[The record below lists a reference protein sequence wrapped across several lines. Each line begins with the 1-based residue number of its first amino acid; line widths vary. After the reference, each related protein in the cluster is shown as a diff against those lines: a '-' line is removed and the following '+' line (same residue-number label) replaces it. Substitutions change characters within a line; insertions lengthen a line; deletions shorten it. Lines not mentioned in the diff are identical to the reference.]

1 MGVFLKHGRVY
12 HYKRMIDGR
21 RYYRSLGLKKGQ
33 ESMLSARIKQIDDEI
48 TATAYGLPIPG
59 RATTLSAY
67 KKTYLKHK
75 AHKKSLDR
83 DTQRLAYI
91 VDALPDLPLRQYRAA
106 HFEDLERILRE
117 DGKGTTTINR
127 YMELLRHLFNLAAED
142 GILTANPLAHWE
154 PFVEDG
160 TRRAL
165 TDDEIGRVLAA
176 LKDIR
181 ADKRFKS
188 IRHVVEDLVLFA
200 LATGMR
206 LSEILNLRR
215 DQIHDDVISLPIS
228 ATKSRRRGISKQ
240 RVKLIVLN
248 IVALDIIRRQP
259 ETGDSYIF
267 QLQRRHPNIMFY
279 ISKTIR
285 EKSGVK
291 DFTFH
296 ALRHTASTIISAQ
309 SSLAAAKAVLG
320 HADIQTTL
328 RYTHPGLEEQR
339 ASVAKLGDHLL
350 KIIRK

>member
-1 MGVFLKHGRVY
+1 MGVFLKHGRY
-12 HYKRMIDGR
+12 HYKRMIDGH

-48 TATAYGLPIPG
+48 TATAYGLPAPG
-59 RATTLSAY
+59 RATTLSEY
-67 KKTYLKHK
+67 KSTYLKHK

-83 DTQRLAYI
+83 DMQRLTYVI
-91 VDALPDLPLRQYRAA
+91 DALPDLPLRQYRAA
-106 HFEDLERILRE
+106 HFEDLERILQE
-117 DGKGTTTINR
+117 DGKGSVTVNR
-127 YMELLRHLFNLAAED
+127 YMELLRHLFNLAIED

-154 PFVEDG
+154 PFIEDG

-165 TDDEIGRVLAA
+165 TDDEIGKVFAA
-176 LKDIR
+176 LDNIR
-181 ADKRFKS
+181 TDKRFKS
-188 IRHVVEDLVLFA
+188 IRHVARDLALFA

-206 LSEILNLRR
+206 LSEIINLRR
-215 DQIHDDVISLPIS
+215 DQVHEDTLSLPIS

-240 RVKLIVLN
+240 RIKLIVLN
-248 IVALDIIRRQP
+248 DIALDVIRRQP
-259 ETGDSYIF
+259 EPGDEYVFPVS
-267 QLQRRHPNIMFY
+267 RRHPNIVFY
-279 ISKTIR
+279 LSQKIR

-296 ALRHTASTIISAQ
+296 ALRHTASTIIAAQ

-328 RYTHPGLEEQR
+328 RYTHPGLDEQR